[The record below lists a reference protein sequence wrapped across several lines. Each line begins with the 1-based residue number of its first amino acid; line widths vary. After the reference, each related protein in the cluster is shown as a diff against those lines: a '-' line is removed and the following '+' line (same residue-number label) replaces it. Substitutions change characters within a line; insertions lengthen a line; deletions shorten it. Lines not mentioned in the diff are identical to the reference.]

1 VPMLTGTQLEGVRT
15 KRSPTHHDHHDHHP
29 DQASNGTDKKPFLNV
44 REVWISKEV
53 EVEMFPKD
61 RTENTI
67 VGNHVIAGSL
77 GPGGLD
83 LDLLQEAGSNL
94 EGMRKALI

>member
-1 VPMLTGTQLEGVRT
+1 MLTGTQLEGVRT
-15 KRSPTHHDHHDHHP
+15 KRSSTHHDHHDHHA

-61 RTENTI
+61 RTETTI
-67 VGNHVIAGSL
+67 VGSHVIIGSL
-77 GPGGLD
+77 KPGGLD
-83 LDLLQEAGSNL
+83 LDLLQGA
-94 EGMRKALI
+94 AI